1 MKITVLIENILTEGL
16 SCEHGLSL
24 LIEHGNKAYLLD
36 AGQTDAFMDNA
47 IELGVDLSNVNT
59 AILSHGHYDHAG
71 GFAGFLDK
79 YQDVKVYAM
88 KGITEDYLSSKGGMH
103 SIGMPCDVYPVHKDR
118 FVMIDGVCRIDEE
131 VYLIPHNTL
140 GLDKIGER
148 AGLYRKEN
156 DTIVPDDFAHEL
168 SLVFD
173 VRGGFVIFNSCS
185 HGGICNI
192 ISEVKK
198 TLGNRKILAFVG
210 GLHMMGTQNGEE
222 ICTFSDEEIKNIAD
236 FLKDNEVES
245 LYIGHCTGLIGYDKL
260 IKEFGSDKVHYL
272 NTGKTITI

>member
-24 LIEHGNKAYLLD
+24 LIENEGKKYLLD
-36 AGQTDAFMDNA
+36 AGQSGAFMDNA
-47 IELGVDLSNVNT
+47 TKLGVDFSKIKAAV
-59 AILSHGHYDHAG
+59 LSHGHYDHAG
-71 GFAGFLDK
+71 GFGEFLNQYEDI
-79 YQDVKVYAM
+79 KVFAM
-88 KGITEDYLSSKGGMH
+88 KGISKEYFSAKGGMH
-103 SIGMPCDVYPVHKDR
+103 PIGVPSEVYPAHKDK
-118 FVMIDGVCRIDEE
+118 FIMADEVCLIDEG
-131 VYLIPHNTL
+131 VYLIPHTTP

-148 AGLYRKEN
+148 TGLYRKHN
-156 DTIVPDDFAHEL
+156 DELVPDDFAHEL

-198 TLGNRKILAFVG
+198 ALGNRKILAFVG
-210 GLHMMGTQNGEE
+210 GLHMMGTKNGEE
-222 ICTFSDEEIKNIAD
+222 ICTFSDEEIKNIAI

-245 LYIGHCTGLIGYDKL
+245 LYTGHCTGLIGYDKL
-260 IKEFGSDKVHYL
+260 VKEFGSDKVHYL